1 MNIVLLSR
9 DLMLQSRLGSAAR
22 NVGIEYLTANDAA
35 KAIQL
40 ATDEACR
47 GVIIDLKESGLN
59 IAELV
64 PNLRSIRGEGFLI
77 AACGPHVQEAALN
90 AARDAGCNVV
100 ATRGQFERDAEAILR
115 AFMSES

>member
-1 MNIVLLSR
+1 MNVVLLSR

-22 NVGIEYLTANDAA
+22 HLGIVYLTANDAA

-40 ATDEACR
+40 AADEACR
-47 GVIIDLKESGLN
+47 GVVIDLKEHSLN

-64 PNLRSIRGEGFLI
+64 ANLRSTRGEGFLI

-90 AARDAGCNVV
+90 TARAAGCDIV
-100 ATRGQFERDAEAILR
+100 ATRGQFERDAEAILQ
-115 AFMSES
+115 ACVSKS

>member
-1 MNIVLLSR
+1 MNVVLLSR
-9 DLMLQSRLGSAAR
+9 DLMLQSRLGSAACH
-22 NVGIEYLTANDAA
+22 VGIEYLAANDAA

-40 ATDEACR
+40 AADEACR
-47 GVIIDLKESGLN
+47 GIVIDLKEHSLN

-64 PNLRSIRGEGFLI
+64 ANLRSTRGEGFLI

-100 ATRGQFERDAEAILR
+100 ATRGQFERDAEAILL
-115 AFMSES
+115 AFISES